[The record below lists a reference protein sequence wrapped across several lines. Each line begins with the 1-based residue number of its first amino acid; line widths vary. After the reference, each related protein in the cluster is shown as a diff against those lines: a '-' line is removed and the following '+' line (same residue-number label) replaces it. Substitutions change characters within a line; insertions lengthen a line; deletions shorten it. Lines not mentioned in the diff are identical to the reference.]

1 MKKAVI
7 LSFFFVPFWFVSA
20 QTDTAINQGYQLNP
34 VYDIKTTAVD
44 DQQRAGTCWSY
55 SVIGFVEAEMLRL
68 GKDSIDLSEL
78 FVVRMVYS
86 DKAERY
92 VRMHGKFNFG
102 GGGAVNDVIDVIKKY
117 GIVPEET
124 YTGLNYGTD
133 VHTHGEVNEV
143 LTAYLDAVIKNENRK
158 LTTAWKRG
166 FDAILDEYFGKIPEK
181 FSYKNKEYTPQ
192 TFAKEIVGINPDEYV
207 YLTSFSHHPFYQ
219 PFIVEVEDNWSWQ
232 SYYNLPVEELIQS
245 FDYAMQNG
253 YSIGWAADVS
263 EKGFSHKNGVAIVPE
278 DEIKEMAGSERQ
290 KWEKLTKDEKA
301 NLLYAFD
308 KPIQEKNITQQM
320 RQEAFDVYQ
329 TTDDHGMLM
338 CGLYK
343 DQTGKKFYKIK
354 NSWGTDN
361 SKYNGF
367 FYASEPYVKYKTMSV
382 VVNKNSLPKEILKKL
397 GIK

>member
-7 LSFFFVPFWFVSA
+7 LSFLLIPFWYVSA
-20 QTDTAINQGYQLNP
+20 QTDTASDQGYQFNP
-34 VYDIKTTAVD
+34 VYEIKTTAVD

-117 GIVPEET
+117 GIVPEVT

-263 EKGFSHKNGVAIVPE
+263 EKGFSYKNGVAIVPE

-320 RQEAFDVYQ
+320 RQDAFDVYQ

>member
-7 LSFFFVPFWFVSA
+7 LSFLFVPFWYVSA
-20 QTDTAINQGYQLNP
+20 QTDSASTQGYQFKP
-34 VYDIKTTAVD
+34 VYEIKTTAVD

-166 FDAILDEYFGKIPEK
+166 FDAILDAYFGKIPEK
-181 FSYKNKEYTPQ
+181 FNYKNKEYTPK
-192 TFAKEIVGINPDEYV
+192 TFEIGRAHV
-207 YLTSFSHHPFYQ
+207 
-219 PFIVEVEDNWSWQ
+219 
-232 SYYNLPVEELIQS
+232 
-245 FDYAMQNG
+245 
-253 YSIGWAADVS
+253 
-263 EKGFSHKNGVAIVPE
+263 
-278 DEIKEMAGSERQ
+278 
-290 KWEKLTKDEKA
+290 
-301 NLLYAFD
+301 
-308 KPIQEKNITQQM
+308 
-320 RQEAFDVYQ
+320 
-329 TTDDHGMLM
+329 
-338 CGLYK
+338 
-343 DQTGKKFYKIK
+343 
-354 NSWGTDN
+354 
-361 SKYNGF
+361 
-367 FYASEPYVKYKTMSV
+367 
-382 VVNKNSLPKEILKKL
+382 
-397 GIK
+397 